1 MDESGSELHPAG
13 SSDPEAPVSVT
24 TLKDDKSNEAD
35 CPNYEDLEGS
45 ELQQTDGQT
54 SVIDLKDDES
64 QGEDCPK
71 SEELNPGPLYR
82 ENPVRYIGRTPSGT
96 DLVCIE
102 KTARGFSDLNAPIT
116 IQSHKENES
125 EGTDCPK
132 YEDIKLDGEFEP
144 PPPYLLPDFP
154 PGPVRKPITIP
165 TSLISED
172 AARQAL
178 LEYATKK
185 WCYSTGPAR
194 QMILRD
200 FQPFNT
206 FRYRLDTFT
215 ETRICKWVSEP
226 HFGGEVDGPEN
237 GLAPNAWDLPAEPPC
252 LFRNAE
258 YCRPLPHTASVQTCS
273 DCGGRGRNTCIV
285 CYGAGR
291 RTCASCGGCGRS
303 NNQMCFACSGVGRNT
318 CISCGG
324 SGYQQCFTCS
334 SQGEVV
340 RYILLTVKW
349 ENHNFEF
356 IADHKSDFKSKR
368 FKKVTGEN
376 IFSDEQQMVTPVTSF
391 PEPSISEASGNV
403 ISQHR
408 ATFTNSKILQ
418 QRHSIEWLP
427 LTRVTYTWHNAEYD
441 YYVYGTE
448 NKAYAKNYPRK
459 CCCTIM

>member
-35 CPNYEDLEGS
+35 CPKYEDLEGS

-54 SVIDLKDDES
+54 SVIDLKDDEY
-64 QGEDCPK
+64 QGKDCPK
-71 SEELNPGPLYR
+71 SEELNH
-82 ENPVRYIGRTPSGT
+82 
-96 DLVCIE
+96 
-102 KTARGFSDLNAPIT
+102 GFSDLNASIT
-116 IQSHKENES
+116 IQSLKEDES

-132 YEDIKLDGEFEP
+132 YEDIKLDGDFEP

-154 PGPVRKPITIP
+154 PAPFRKPITIP

-258 YCRPLPHTASVQTCS
+258 HCMPLPHTASVQVERTTQRQVQVS
-273 DCGGRGRNTCIV
+273 NKLRVISKFPFHRPAQIV
-285 CYGAGR
+285 AVAAG
-291 RTCASCGGCGRS
+291 THAYCAMGL
-303 NNQMCFACSGVGRNT
+303 VG

-324 SGYQQCFTCS
+324 SGYQQCFTCCS
-334 SQGEVV
+334 KGEVV

-391 PEPSISEASGNV
+391 PEPSISEASENV
-403 ISQHR
+403 ISQHL
-408 ATFTNSKILQ
+408 ATFTNSKIQQ